1 MTQLT
6 TLPDSAIICILLNKQ
21 ELEMATKAAT
31 KTRVTKKQVIAHRT
45 RAVKDTSPV
54 WEGCET
60 WDENTFHRHFKR
72 SMDYYRLESDIKSYK
87 PVVVKW
93 METVGCTK
101 ADISAFKK
109 VKDSRIGT
117 TMGAVAACL
126 NRGMIPQRADFN
138 QGRDTAAWLRAEI
151 VKVLAEGKDD
161 IDPDVLAA
169 EKEASKKDV
178 YTPSI
183 QERVR
188 EAAMRMTEEIENAI
202 ESFQTDAEA
211 FDPKAFKMLNMLKAV
226 EAKAAHARI
235 IKEFYSKDLA
245 ELEELASGKGDEQLK
260 EGYSHRSKK
269 QVKNLIAFYQ
279 EIMAACTMLAQEAK
293 VNRAPRAKKAVP
305 AEKIVGKLKYM
316 KTNEPLK
323 LVSINPAD
331 ILGSK
336 ELWVFNIKTRKLG
349 RYVASEFADL
359 SVKGTTITGFD
370 EFKSI
375 QKTLRKP
382 EEKLKEFKAA
392 GKVQLRK
399 FLDDINATDTKMNGR
414 INEDTMLLKVA

>member
-1 MTQLT
+1 
-6 TLPDSAIICILLNKQ
+6 
-21 ELEMATKAAT
+21 MATKAVT

-60 WDENTFHRHFKR
+60 WDDNTFHRHFKR

-109 VKDSRIGT
+109 IKDSRIGT

-126 NRGMIPQRADFN
+126 NRGMTPQRADFN

-151 VKVLAEGKDD
+151 VKVLAAGKDD

-202 ESFQTDAEA
+202 ENFQTDAEN

-235 IKEFYSKDLA
+235 IKEFYAKDLS
-245 ELEELASGKGDEQLK
+245 ELEELASGKADEQLK

-305 AEKIVGKLKYM
+305 AEKLVAKLKYM

-331 ILGSK
+331 IIGTS
-336 ELWVFNIKTRKLG
+336 ELWIFNTKTRKLG
-349 RYVASEFADL
+349 KYVAAEYQTL
-359 SVKGTTITGFD
+359 SVKGTSIVGFN
-370 EFKSI
+370 ENTSV
-375 QKTLRKP
+375 QKTIRKP

-414 INEDTMLLKVA
+414 INEETILLRVQ